1 MIVPRS
7 LRCAS
12 QRARRSGRDDIGLN
26 GSDGIAQNLRR
37 AQRRETQAPGT
48 ESCLGQPVTLE
59 RQSPPF
65 AEKREGWGTLKYVVG
80 RTNIRNGEV
89 CGA

>member
-37 AQRRETQAPGT
+37 AQRRETQAPGPRHGVVPGAT
-48 ESCLGQPVTLE
+48 CDVGASEPTL
-59 RQSPPF
+59 R
-65 AEKREGWGTLKYVVG
+65 
-80 RTNIRNGEV
+80 
-89 CGA
+89 

>member
-26 GSDGIAQNLRR
+26 GSDGITQRSQRTQR

-48 ESCLGQPVTLE
+48 DSVPGATCDVGASEPTL
-59 RQSPPF
+59 R
-65 AEKREGWGTLKYVVG
+65 
-80 RTNIRNGEV
+80 
-89 CGA
+89 